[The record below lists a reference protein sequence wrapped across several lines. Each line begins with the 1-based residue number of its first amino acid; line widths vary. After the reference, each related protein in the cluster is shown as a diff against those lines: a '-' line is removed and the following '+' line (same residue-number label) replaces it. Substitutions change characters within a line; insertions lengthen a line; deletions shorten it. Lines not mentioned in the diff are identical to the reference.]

1 MIGDDVRGRLPGES
15 RSEGTRSDN
24 GADSSHRV
32 LELER
37 TLEEH
42 RRELDAAREREQL
55 ALAEAA
61 LQRTRLAELL
71 RNIPAAISVVRG
83 PELVFEFVNDQA
95 RKLLLAKGSLEGRT
109 VSEAVP
115 ELEAHI
121 RKLVEEVMASGE
133 RHRAPE
139 LKVRLE
145 WEADGHLYDRY
156 FDVLYEPLKNVRGE
170 VDGLLSLSY
179 DVTQLVEAR
188 TRAEE
193 LSQTLQRSDARARR
207 LQESGII
214 GVVLWTREGALIDA
228 NDAFLSMLGYTREEL
243 EAGAMRW
250 VDITPA
256 EYAPLDQQA
265 FAEMDERGF
274 CTPYEKE
281 YVAKD
286 GQRIPIQ
293 LGVAFWEG
301 RRDGGVAWIL
311 DIRQRKQAEL
321 ARETALAGERAYRRK
336 AEDASRAKDEFLST
350 LSHELR
356 TPLNAILGWANL
368 LRDGRLPEARA
379 SQAIETI
386 ERNARA
392 QARLIEDMLESA
404 RIEQGKLVLSVG
416 PVEMVRVVELAID
429 SIRPAAEAK
438 NIRLQPVLDSHATI
452 IGDADRLQQVIWNL
466 LSNAIKFT
474 PKGGRVQV
482 LLRRER
488 SYVEVLVVDNGQG
501 IELDF
506 LPQVFDRFRQADG
519 SASRKAG
526 GLGLGLAI
534 VRSLVALHGGTVSA
548 HSEGLGHGAMFVL
561 RLPTAPIRADR
572 APPERPDDVDPPPV
586 TFDCPAGLAGKR
598 VLLLD
603 DEVDTRALLSFLLE
617 SCECTV
623 MAASTADEARAL
635 LQSGSFD
642 VLLSDVGMPGEDG
655 YAFIQSVRKLP
666 ARGARGAHSRAR
678 AHRLRAARGSHARP
692 EVRLHS
698 APGQAHSRTGVSRGR
713 RPPGG
718 FS

>member
-1 MIGDDVRGRLPGES
+1 MKRTVVLNVVGLTPDLLGEATPSLQAFARREGCARSAPCYPRCCARDAFSSIMGRGIDVIGDDVRGRLPGES

-24 GADSSHRV
+24 GADLSHRV

-145 WEADGHLYDRY
+145 WEADGRLYDRY

-170 VDGLLSLSY
+170 VEGLLSLSY

-193 LSQTLQRSDARARR
+193 LSQSLQRSEARARR
-207 LQESGII
+207 LQDSGII

-228 NDAFLSMLGYTREEL
+228 NDAFLSMVGYTREEL

-250 VDITPA
+250 VNMTPA

-321 ARETALAGERAYRRK
+321 AREAALAGERAYRRN

-356 TPLNAILGWANL
+356 TPLNAI
-368 LRDGRLPEARA
+368 
-379 SQAIETI
+379 ETI

-392 QARLIEDMLESA
+392 QARLIEHA
-404 RIEQGKLVLSVG
+404 RV
-416 PVEMVRVVELAID
+416 
-429 SIRPAAEAK
+429 
-438 NIRLQPVLDSHATI
+438 
-452 IGDADRLQQVIWNL
+452 
-466 LSNAIKFT
+466 
-474 PKGGRVQV
+474 
-482 LLRRER
+482 
-488 SYVEVLVVDNGQG
+488 
-501 IELDF
+501 
-506 LPQVFDRFRQADG
+506 
-519 SASRKAG
+519 
-526 GLGLGLAI
+526 
-534 VRSLVALHGGTVSA
+534 
-548 HSEGLGHGAMFVL
+548 
-561 RLPTAPIRADR
+561 
-572 APPERPDDVDPPPV
+572 
-586 TFDCPAGLAGKR
+586 
-598 VLLLD
+598 
-603 DEVDTRALLSFLLE
+603 
-617 SCECTV
+617 
-623 MAASTADEARAL
+623 
-635 LQSGSFD
+635 
-642 VLLSDVGMPGEDG
+642 
-655 YAFIQSVRKLP
+655 
-666 ARGARGAHSRAR
+666 GAHRAR
-678 AHRLRAARGSHARP
+678 
-692 EVRLHS
+692 
-698 APGQAHSRTGVSRGR
+698 
-713 RPPGG
+713 
-718 FS
+718 